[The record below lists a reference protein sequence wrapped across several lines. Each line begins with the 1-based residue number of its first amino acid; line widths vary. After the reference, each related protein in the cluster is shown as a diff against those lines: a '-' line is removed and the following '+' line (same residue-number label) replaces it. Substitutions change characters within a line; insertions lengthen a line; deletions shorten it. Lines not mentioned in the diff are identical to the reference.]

1 MKLKDVLA
9 ISGQGGLFK
18 FVAQSRNGIIVE
30 SLADG
35 TRTCAPATARV
46 SSLGEIAIFTDG
58 EDMPLA
64 EVFQKIY
71 EKCEGKQTI
80 DPKSPAEA
88 LKKYFAEVLPEYDR
102 SRVHVSDMKKM
113 ATWYNLL
120 VASGMTEFK
129 TGNEESQEESGE
141 TANNRNAAHP
151 DVIKRKRISSRS
163 VFVFCRVFTSPFLG
177 HIFRCIP
184 GSGRIGTVPEAPSP

>member
-1 MKLKDVLA
+1 MSKQAKS
-9 ISGQGGLFK
+9 IK
-18 FVAQSRNGIIVE
+18 
-30 SLADG
+30 
-35 TRTCAPATARV
+35 PATARV

-141 TANNRNAAHP
+141 N
-151 DVIKRKRISSRS
+151 DQQS
-163 VFVFCRVFTSPFLG
+163 
-177 HIFRCIP
+177 
-184 GSGRIGTVPEAPSP
+184 